1 MQQSPQAS
9 VPTCLGQIGG
19 IILHSLNKNLKKKE
33 EEESSGT
40 AMQIT
45 DEGNLILL

>member
-9 VPTCLGQIGG
+9 VSTRLGQIGG
-19 IILHSLNKNLKKKE
+19 IILHSLNKNLKKKKK
-33 EEESSGT
+33 SSGT
-40 AMQIT
+40 AMQMT